1 MLISD
6 WKIVCR
12 FYKQQKDLKKKNLRE
27 FYSHDRMLVDNNLS
41 NKCLPQLMFVGS
53 IVIEEEAYSIQ
64 PNMVQF
70 DSDLWK
76 IVEFLY
82 DTLVSSTM

>member
-1 MLISD
+1 MREFYSHDRMLVD
-6 WKIVCR
+6 NN
-12 FYKQQKDLKKKNLRE
+12 LNLRE
-27 FYSHDRMLVDNNLS
+27 LYSHDRMLVDNNLS

-64 PNMVQF
+64 PNMIQF